1 MTQALKLL
9 EKFKAEF
16 GTTPKGSSDSVDEY
30 GVAFAQAKIW
40 AQSTVCHHCGVKGH
54 GVNKCTKLTHA
65 QRKQSWEDHN
75 KARHEKANT
84 ASKEITANAAIAEVV
99 AVVPEEDDVA
109 RVNYER

>member
-1 MTQALKLL
+1 MDTGLTSAPSSL
-9 EKFKAEF
+9 
-16 GTTPKGSSDSVDEY
+16 TTSTSSS
-30 GVAFAQAKIW
+30 GKI
-40 AQSTVCHHCGVKGH
+40 ATGLAAKGH

-109 RVNYER
+109 RVKYER